1 MAIWYEVEKTE
12 NGIYNFME
20 CNSCFHD
27 FKIVRSDYDPE
38 NDHTLELFLLYDELE
53 GSVILRF
60 IDVHNMHINM
70 DCSLGWPDDIWE
82 SVLIILENSHFLWS
96 ENYQYKEESAKHVDK
111 LKECDYSWVECERII
126 WSMTDK
132 DGNPAEL
139 PAHVIDQ
146 TWNICG
152 KVEQHHFDL
161 KPYTP

>member
-27 FKIVRSDYDPE
+27 FKIVRADYDPE

-53 GSVILRF
+53 GSIILRF

-96 ENYQYKEESAKHVDK
+96 ENYQYKE
-111 LKECDYSWVECERII
+111 
-126 WSMTDK
+126 
-132 DGNPAEL
+132 
-139 PAHVIDQ
+139 
-146 TWNICG
+146 
-152 KVEQHHFDL
+152 
-161 KPYTP
+161 